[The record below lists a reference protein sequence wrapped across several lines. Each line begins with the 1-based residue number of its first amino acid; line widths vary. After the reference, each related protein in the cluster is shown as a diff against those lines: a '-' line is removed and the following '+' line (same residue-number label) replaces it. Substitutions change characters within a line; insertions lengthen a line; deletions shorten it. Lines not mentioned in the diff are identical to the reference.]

1 MNVSLSDEIE
11 LLKNKRKILGAM
23 IEVKG
28 YDEAKAITG
37 EYERFEAKK
46 YNLSRGEDKK

>member
-28 YDEAKAITG
+28 YDEAK
-37 EYERFEAKK
+37 K